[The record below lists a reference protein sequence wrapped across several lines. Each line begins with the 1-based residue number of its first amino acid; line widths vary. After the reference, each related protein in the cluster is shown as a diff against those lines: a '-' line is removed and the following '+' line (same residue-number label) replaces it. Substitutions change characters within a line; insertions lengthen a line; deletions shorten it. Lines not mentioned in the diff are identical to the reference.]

1 MKHWLLLVF
10 PAVFIFLGVFLVI
23 RSPPEPEILPTVAS
37 QATHTPVPV
46 PTWTP
51 APTATFTPTPLPTA
65 TFTPIPT
72 PVSQVTG
79 DRVNVRNGPGT
90 AWKIENYLLAGH
102 QLTLEARTE
111 DGKWL
116 QIAENLW
123 IFRELTDVT
132 LSQAMELPVG
142 TWTAAPMPTAV
153 PTAIDFGEDAM
164 FWIYITHSGSNN
176 EWEVFAQTYVDL
188 PPHTVEVNINGRV
201 FCNETALLEDS
212 GPRQLQ
218 CAELPNR
225 IQDPHVMN
233 ITVYWQDVYKS
244 YPCEFRVIDRST
256 QPVIHTFACNFK

>member
-10 PAVFIFLGVFLVI
+10 PAVFIFLVIFLVI

-51 APTATFTPTPLPTA
+51 APTATFTPTPRPTA

-102 QLTLEARTE
+102 QLTLETRTE

-142 TWTAAPMPTAV
+142 TWTAAPIPTAV
-153 PTAIDFGEDAM
+153 PTAIDWGEEANL
-164 FWIYITHSGSNN
+164 WIQISRAGPNN
-176 EWEVFAQTYVDL
+176 KWEVFADSAIDL
-188 PPHTVEVNINGRV
+188 NPRQLEVNISGRV
-201 FCNETALLEDS
+201 FCNVYSLLADG

-218 CAELPNR
+218 CAELPDH
-225 IQDPHVMN
+225 IQNPKVYSA
-233 ITVYWQDVYKS
+233 TGYWQDGYETL
-244 YPCEFRVIDRST
+244 PCEFRGTKRSSQSVT
-256 QPVIHTFACNFK
+256 HMFACTVA